1 MSRTSLSTADGPQS
15 IPLKVSFHVKQGTTY
30 TQGKMHKAGE
40 NTHAQRTERV
50 RGKEGERGMLEGGKQ
65 GIASGR
71 DSWVGGFLA
80 VAWGGYLFWGDSANL
95 A

>member
-1 MSRTSLSTADGPQS
+1 MKFYASVLT
-15 IPLKVSFHVKQGTTY
+15 QGTTY
-30 TQGKMHKAGE
+30 TQGKTHKAGE
-40 NTHAQRTERV
+40 NTQAQPTERV
-50 RGKEGERGMLEGGKQ
+50 RGKEGERGLLEGGKE

-80 VAWGGYLFWGDSANL
+80 VAWGEGGEYLFWGDSANL